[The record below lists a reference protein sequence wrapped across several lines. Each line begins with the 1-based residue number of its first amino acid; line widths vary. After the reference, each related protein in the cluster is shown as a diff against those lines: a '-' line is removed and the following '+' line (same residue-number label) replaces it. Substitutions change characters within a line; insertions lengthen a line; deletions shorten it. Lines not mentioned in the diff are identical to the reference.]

1 MSLRGLKGRGNPL
14 TKDKQNMQEN
24 FNNQPYTDDQEID
37 VMELISKLWKRRK
50 MIIKWCAV
58 GAVIG
63 LVAGFSIP
71 KTYKAGVTLVP
82 EVQQR
87 TGSAV
92 SSIASMM
99 GVNLNNSVDA
109 IDAEMYPDIVHS
121 TAFIVELFD
130 LPVTF
135 ERRDS
140 MITAPLIEYMKEY
153 QKRPWWSAVISA
165 PFKLLGWCID
175 LVTPDGEEEDVA
187 GGILDPQNLPRKE
200 RGVVKYFAE
209 NIMVNVDKKSLKTQM
224 SLEMQDPLV
233 VAAVMEAVTENLK
246 NYMSDYRTSKARQDV
261 QNLEVICQQRKADYY
276 KAQQAYAA
284 HIDANKNVI
293 RQSDNAERERLQ
305 QEMNLAYQVYSQVS
319 TSLEGSRIQA
329 EQAKPVFVI
338 IEDVKVPLHR
348 SAPSKAKLL
357 VIFTFLAGC
366 CAAGW
371 ILFGDEYWKK
381 LKENL

>member
-1 MSLRGLKGRGNPL
+1 
-14 TKDKQNMQEN
+14 MQEN
-24 FNNQPYTDDQEID
+24 INNTPYTEESEID
-37 VMELISKLWKRRK
+37 IMELISKLWKKRK
-50 MIIKWCAV
+50 MIIKWCCI

-82 EVQQR
+82 EVQQK
-87 TGSAV
+87 TGSGV
-92 SSIASMM
+92 STIASMM

-109 IDAEMYPDIVHS
+109 IDAEMYPDVIHS
-121 TAFIVELFD
+121 TSFICELFD

-135 ERRDS
+135 ERKDS
-140 MITAPLIEYMKEY
+140 VMTLPLLEYMKEY
-153 QKRPWWSAVISA
+153 QRSPWWSAVIKF
-165 PFKLLGWCID
+165 PFKVLGWCID
-175 LVTPDGEEEDVA
+175 LVTPDKEEEEAA
-187 GGILDPQNLPRKE
+187 GPLNPQNLPRKE
-200 RGVVKYFAE
+200 RGVVKFFSE

-246 NYMSDYRTSKARQDV
+246 TYMTDYRTSKARQDV
-261 QNLEVICQQRKADYY
+261 KNLEVICEQRKADYY
-276 KAQQAYAA
+276 KAQQAYASY
-284 HIDANKNVI
+284 IDANKNVI
-293 RQSDNAERERLQ
+293 LQSANAERERLQ
-305 QEMNLAYQVYSQVS
+305 QEMNLAYQVYSQVA
-319 TSLEGSRIQA
+319 TNLEGSRIQA
-329 EQAKPVFVI
+329 EQAKPVFVL
-338 IEDVKVPLHR
+338 IEDVKVPIR
-348 SAPSKAKLL
+348 KSAPSKAKLL